1 MEVRDLN
8 YKGRLLQFSH
18 NKKIVISRPE
28 GRDDIWLTKGDD
40 DEFDIDI
47 LSDALQRWTKNAGRD
62 ELMKINSQLKKALTS
77 PLSDLVVYCKERKA
91 PLDMTQVVEG
101 NTNTKLRQ
109 FNQTGLLK
117 MISRFNCLD
126 YTCITSSDMERMFEI
141 VNVNTI
147 EAIIQFHMNV
157 LSKVYPGSGFWA
169 NVDPKPMW
177 LSGAQLVSLNHQA
190 ASSTDIQTNNAMF
203 ASNGSCGYVLKPN
216 VLLTGPE
223 TSCIVTLKIIEARH
237 LRTLKHINEQLF
249 EPHIR
254 VNKSIMFALKDYF
267 LGDH

>member
-1 MEVRDLN
+1 MAR
-8 YKGRLLQFSH
+8 
-18 NKKIVISRPE
+18 
-28 GRDDIWLTKGDD
+28 
-40 DEFDIDI
+40 
-47 LSDALQRWTKNAGRD
+47 
-62 ELMKINSQLKKALTS
+62 
-77 PLSDLVVYCKERKA
+77 
-91 PLDMTQVVEG
+91 
-101 NTNTKLRQ
+101 
-109 FNQTGLLK
+109 
-117 MISRFNCLD
+117 MIG
-126 YTCITSSDMERMFEI
+126 I

-147 EAIIQFHMNV
+147 EAIVQFHMNI